1 MGINNSDKNTKNNFV
16 LGCTNIQKS
25 FGGLI
30 ALDNVSFSI
39 SKGIIVGVVGPNGAG
54 KNNAF

>member
-1 MGINNSDKNTKNNFV
+1 MEINNSHKNTKNNFV
-16 LGCTNIQKS
+16 LGCTNIHKS

-39 SKGIIVGVVGPNGAG
+39 SKGIIIY
-54 KNNAF
+54 K